1 MRPIQVGLRRS
12 VCRWLAV
19 IVCSL
24 TWLQPTAADG
34 ELLSPRN
41 QEVPFPYS
49 PGDIRSWPIMNQT
62 WPAGMRVN
70 TVIRLGDLILKNEQL
85 SAIGLAVA
93 VSEDGWLQV
102 AANNDAGTTLY
113 LDLAVQPPNGAEETQ
128 TLEIRPAPPDRPI
141 SYYADFGDDLIRIF
155 MDPTSGQ
162 FNPVTKNGF
171 DQYFRR
177 LQAHGTRR
185 LIVWL
190 SPFPFIADRA
200 NYPPE
205 DWHRYEQQARAILD
219 DESLTHILKARTG
232 FSTWSWLRYLLAARL
247 NPDFGRMLGQSAE
260 EHGIRLS
267 VCYRPF
273 EAALTKY
280 YEVPTFDADGTYLW
294 GFLPLASPTI
304 NYHPE
309 QVGWRHYRN
318 VLRDAG
324 LEDAVEITNIELPG
338 VTDPGSFEGKSG
350 IRITASPVPPLADD
364 SFVLVREP
372 SGEFRL
378 CSFSALRD
386 AVIKNQI
393 PMDDA
398 QIESMTD
405 GLRLTGIQVPRHAR
419 YLIVSWTGDG
429 AGPDLSALAPVV
441 LRSKT
446 GVRCGRETTWFVQG
460 ELNDPSRVAGITAD
474 GEYRA
479 EFQAS
484 EASQRANAA
493 GPARL
498 TLSGRQLVIDLGAE
512 STVEMID
519 FNQPLARQNAV
530 REIATVLQ
538 QPGFDDI
545 LINTRSHVDLPVSL
559 ADGDQGV
566 RPVGMYWHERRG
578 PQMHLGLDKA
588 YLPRSETSVQL
599 IRELASKPDGIE
611 QITTW
616 QPNEWQDQCQSLEG
630 PRWRYARNRGTAD
643 GLRLLLEDFQ
653 RAFPNTRT
661 RMLIPPAAATV
672 HRITSG
678 LDALHQ
684 PDGKPYGRGY
694 YDRLWPSN
702 NHIPAIGEGAALIDL
717 HGLSTE
723 PVFFGSGGYVP
734 DRKPFEFYVRECEA
748 DLVENRGSDFRGP
761 RSYFFEAQNSLRATD
776 LAAARRDRETMICH
790 LLAQRNEIGEVI
802 LYEAADWLYFLPLAD
817 TDLCGHGFLDRCEK
831 DESSP

>member
-1 MRPIQVGLRRS
+1 MRACGRGHICRLLALAGL
-12 VCRWLAV
+12 WLASSSPLV
-19 IVCSL
+19 R
-24 TWLQPTAADG
+24 ADS
-34 ELLSPRN
+34 LLSPRN
-41 QEVPFPYS
+41 PEVPFSYLAA
-49 PGDIRSWPIMNQT
+49 DTRTWPIMDQQ
-62 WPAGMRVN
+62 WPAETRVN

-85 SAIGLAVA
+85 SAIGLSVA

-102 AANNDAGTTLY
+102 AANKEARTSLH
-113 LDLAVQPPNGAEETQ
+113 LDLAVQPPNGPEERQ

-155 MDPTSGQ
+155 MNSTSGQ
-162 FNPVTKNGF
+162 FSPITKNGF

-190 SPFPFIADRA
+190 SPFPFITDSA

-219 DESLTHILKARTG
+219 DESLTRILNSRTG
-232 FSTWSWLRYLLAARL
+232 FATWSWLRYLLAARL
-247 NPDFGRMLGQSAE
+247 NPDLGRMLGQSAE
-260 EHGIRLS
+260 EHGIRLT

-280 YEVPTFDADGTYLW
+280 YEVPAFDADGTYLW
-294 GFLPLASPTI
+294 GFLPLASPSI

-309 QVGWRHYRN
+309 QVGWRHYRD

-324 LEDAVEITNIELPG
+324 LEDAVEITTLELPG
-338 VTDPGSFEGKSG
+338 VTDPGTFAGKPG
-350 IRITASPVPPLADD
+350 IRIMASPVPPLADD

-378 CSFSALRD
+378 RGFSALRD
-386 AVIKNQI
+386 AVIKNQM
-393 PMDDA
+393 PMDDV
-398 QIESMTD
+398 QMESMKD
-405 GLRLTGIQVPRHAR
+405 GLRLTGIQIPRHAR

-441 LRSKT
+441 LRSKS

-460 ELNDPSRVAGITAD
+460 ASNDPSRVAGITAD

-493 GPARL
+493 GPERL
-498 TLSGRQLVIDLGAE
+498 TLSGRQLVIDFGAE

-538 QPGFDDI
+538 QPGFNDI

-578 PQMHLGLDKA
+578 PRMHLGLDKA
-588 YLPRSETSVQL
+588 YLPRSETSVRL
-599 IRELASKPDGIE
+599 IRELASKSDGIE

-616 QPNEWQDQCQSLEG
+616 QPHEWQDQCQSLDG

-643 GLRLLLEDFQ
+643 GIRLLLEDFQ
-653 RAFPNTRT
+653 RAFPDTRT
-661 RMLIPPAAATV
+661 RMLIPPTEASV
-672 HRITSG
+672 ERITSG
-678 LDALHQ
+678 LDTLLQ

-702 NHIPAIGEGAALIDL
+702 NHIPAIGEGAALLDL
-717 HGLSTE
+717 QGLSVE
-723 PVFFGSGGYVP
+723 PVLFGSGGYMP
-734 DRKPFEFYVRECEA
+734 DRKPFELYVRECQA
-748 DLVENRGSDFRGP
+748 DLSANRGSDFRGP

-817 TDLCGHGFLDRCEK
+817 PDLCGHGFLDRCEK
-831 DESSP
+831 VDARD